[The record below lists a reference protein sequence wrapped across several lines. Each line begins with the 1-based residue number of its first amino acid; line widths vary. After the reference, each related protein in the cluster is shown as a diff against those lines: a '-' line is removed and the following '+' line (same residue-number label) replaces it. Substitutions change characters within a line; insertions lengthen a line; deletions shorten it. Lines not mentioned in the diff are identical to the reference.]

1 MNVVRLRVDVDGD
14 LLGAFDA
21 DGIVVAT
28 ATGSTAYALSA
39 GGPPVDPRVRAV
51 VVVPL
56 AAHAVISRPVVIPEL
71 LDVRV
76 TVERGRVFVAAD
88 GRSVAWLADG
98 ESVVIRPGPEL
109 EVVRFSDSPSFQS
122 RLRQKFRY
130 GIPHKDLLLE
140 PVDDEEPD
148 AGTCPGRDQWPFV
161 SCGSATWPS
170 SRRPGSRSRMDSASS
185 RARPA
190 RGNRCASTRCGLR
203 SGGGSSPRRCGREPP
218 VARVAAVFDNPNPRL
233 RARRAELG
241 IPDDDLITLSRE
253 VPASGRATCRVDG
266 ALVSQAVLREIGD
279 LCVEV
284 TAQGTSQRM
293 LRRSWQRDVLD
304 TYGGADLA
312 AARTATAGAVRAW
325 RSAVD
330 ALAAAHRAASTG
342 AAELQR
348 ARDLIE
354 DLGDLAIAPGEDAEL
369 QAERLRLR
377 HAARIASSAL
387 SIAEASGGDDRSA
400 ADRLASAAAEGADLA
415 TVDPALAAL
424 IESAHE
430 VVDRLRDLALDAR
443 RHADEITVDEM
454 RLTAVEERLDMLTR
468 VTRRHGSLDAA
479 LLELERATSLVA
491 SVDGEGGAIELL
503 EVGCCDT
510 AHRGRRC
517 SGRPERGEVRRGAPP
532 RTGDHRR
539 AACARAAP
547 CPLSGRPD
555 PQPRC
560 ATAWTR
566 ATAHRSGAGRP
577 GVDDVDFR
585 LAPNRNSVPMPLDEG
600 PSGGELGRL
609 ALALSAVVSEED
621 APVLVLDEVDTGIG
635 GETAAR
641 VGDVLARI
649 GRSRQVDRDHP
660 PPEIAARAGSHLTI
674 TKRDRPGGADARAA
688 IVAGDE
694 RVREIA
700 RLMSGR
706 TTDAALTRAAELLEE
721 GSRRDRGTP
730 SLRTM

>member
-1 MNVVRLRVDVDGD
+1 MALRELRISNLAVIEEARLSFEDGFSV
-14 LLGAFDA
+14 LTGE
-21 DGIVVAT
+21 
-28 ATGSTAYALSA
+28 TGSGKSMCVNALRA
-39 GGPPVDPRVRAV
+39 ALGGRVEPEAVRA
-51 VVVPL
+51 
-56 AAHAVISRPVVIPEL
+56 
-71 LDVRV
+71 
-76 TVERGRVFVAAD
+76 
-88 GRSVAWLADG
+88 
-98 ESVVIRPGPEL
+98 
-109 EVVRFSDSPSFQS
+109 
-122 RLRQKFRY
+122 
-130 GIPHKDLLLE
+130 
-140 PVDDEEPD
+140 
-148 AGTCPGRDQWPFV
+148 GTT
-161 SCGSATWPS
+161 A
-170 SRRPGSRSRMDSASS
+170 
-185 RARPA
+185 
-190 RGNRCASTRCGLR
+190 
-203 SGGGSSPRRCGREPP
+203 
-218 VARVAAVFDNPNPRL
+218 ARVAAVFDNPNARV
-233 RARRAELG
+233 RARRSELG

-253 VPASGRATCRVDG
+253 VPASGRATCRIDG

-304 TYGGADLA
+304 AFGGDELA
-312 AARTATAGAVRAW
+312 AARAATAGAVRAW
-325 RSAVD
+325 RAAVD

-354 DLGDLAIAPGEDAEL
+354 DLGDLGLTPGEDIEL

-377 HAARIASSAL
+377 HAARIAGCAL

-400 ADRLASAAAEGADLA
+400 ADRLASAASGGADLA

-424 IESAHE
+424 VENADE
-430 VVDRLRDLALDAR
+430 LVDRLRDLALDAR

-454 RLTAVEERLDMLTR
+454 RLTAVEERLDALTR

-479 LLELERATSLVA
+479 LVELERATALVA
-491 SVDGEGGAIELL
+491 SVDGEGGAIESL
-503 EVGCCDT
+503 ESAAT
-510 AHRGRRC
+510 ARRTEAGAAAAAL
-517 SGRPERGEVRRGAPP
+517 SVARSAAARRLERAITGELHALELPHARFRVVLTRNLDLDGVD
-532 RTGDHRR
+532 TGDGT
-539 AACARAAP
+539 P
-547 CPLSGRPD
+547 V
-555 PQPRC
+555 RC
-560 ATAWTR
+560 GPA
-566 ATAHRSGAGRP
+566 

-585 LAPNRNSVPMPLDEG
+585 LAPNRDLIPMPLDEG

-649 GRSRQVDRDHP
+649 GRSRQVVAITHR
-660 PPEIAARAGSHLTI
+660 PEIAARAGSHLTI
-674 TKRDRPGGADARAA
+674 TKHDRAGGADARAA
-688 IVAGDE
+688 GVTGE
-694 RVREIA
+694 GRVREIA

-721 GSRRDRGTP
+721 GSRSDRGTP